1 MMRKFRPKDLEKML
15 RSMGV
20 KVQTLDVEEVLMK
33 LRDGTA
39 LRISDPQ
46 VSVTKVGGEEIYQVM
61 GKVEKLSEIGEVGE
75 EESYEPSE
83 EDVSLVA
90 SQAGVDRETARKA
103 LIEAGGDLAEA
114 ILRLTEG
121 AA

>member
-20 KVQTLDVEEVLMK
+20 RVQTLDAEEVLIR

-46 VSVTKVGGEEIYQVM
+46 ISVTKVGGEEIYQVM
-61 GKVEKLSEIGEVGE
+61 GRVEKVSEVEEKGE
-75 EESYEPSE
+75 EVYEPTE
-83 EDVSLVA
+83 EDISLVA

-121 AA
+121 AT

>member
-20 KVQTLDVEEVLMK
+20 KVRTLDAEEVMIK

-39 LRISDPQ
+39 LRIRDPQ

-61 GKVEKLSEIGEVGE
+61 GRVEVISSVE
-75 EESYEPSE
+75 EEQGSGYEPSE
-83 EDVSLVA
+83 EDIALVA
-90 SQAGVDRETARKA
+90 SQAGVDREAARKA
-103 LIEAGGDLAEA
+103 LIEAEGDLAEA

-121 AA
+121 AS